1 MRKGTKMEKD
11 LDWIIKLSK
20 LIEKRLS
27 AEQLNMVVDE
37 NYTGSMT
44 VGASLRFLE
53 FTAQELKKTSE
64 ELEEYKFMYEEL
76 CK

>member
-1 MRKGTKMEKD
+1 MEKD